1 MLEKDC
7 GSRPVHAVIWP
18 FDLTGSGDPLGA
30 RLSLSLSAGVAAFDL
45 KRGEHQ
51 GVNSRKTRAHRT
63 PLPRRRTSALGGA
76 LCFPL
81 APGALCEGAHRVLSL
96 RNVLA

>member
-1 MLEKDC
+1 MEH
-7 GSRPVHAVIWP
+7 V
-18 FDLTGSGDPLGA
+18 
-30 RLSLSLSAGVAAFDL
+30 SLSLSAGVAAFDL

-51 GVNSRKTRAHRT
+51 SINSRKTRAHRT